1 MTLPHIEEG
10 VYTQYLP
17 PKEEYITFRDD
28 AHYEEKVRE
37 WGLSK
42 SKDVKKEFWYK
53 TSDYKRIITIAGY
66 EEYGV
71 TGTFNTIVVQFR
83 SGELSCI
90 HPDYLKEMQS
100 PSFEKK
106 GRSAEVKPEQT
117 EVAVELKTVKSV
129 QEPSATKPKAET
141 KKEKK
146 ATAPKIDLPL
156 EKVHFTAKIKQFASS
171 WNHFAEQNDTVIVFE
186 HVKIEGETEIEIGL
200 AWCSYSKTLE
210 KQELSVGDE
219 LSFDGKIVKKTVPK
233 GKDVEDETMLLEVP
247 VYFKINNPSKIQKQ

>member
-10 VYTQYLP
+10 VYTQYIP
-17 PKEEYITFRDD
+17 PKGEYITFLDD

-66 EEYGV
+66 EQYGV
-71 TGTFNTIVVQFR
+71 TGNTIVVQFK

-117 EVAVELKTVKSV
+117 EEAVELKIVKSV
-129 QEPSATKPKAET
+129 QEPSQTEPKAEA

-186 HVKIEGETEIEIGL
+186 NVMIEGETEIEIGL

-247 VYFKINNPSKIQKQ
+247 VYFKINNPSKIKKQ

>member
-10 VYTQYLP
+10 VYTHYIP
-17 PKEEYITFRDD
+17 PKGEYITFLDD

-66 EEYGV
+66 EQYGV
-71 TGTFNTIVVQFR
+71 TGNTIVVQFK

-117 EVAVELKTVKSV
+117 EETVELKTVKSV
-129 QEPSATKPKAET
+129 QEPSATKPKVEA

-171 WNHFAEQNDTVIVFE
+171 WNHFAEKNDTVIIFE
-186 HVKIEGETEIEIGL
+186 DVKIESETETEVGL

-247 VYFKINNPSKIQKQ
+247 VYFKINNPSKIKKQ